1 MFFVRLRGTA
11 VSVALVGT
19 LVLGACGGSDGDSS
33 DATTGDTTA
42 VATDTTVVDEAAV
55 LEAFCKAASDEGINA
70 TNLEDDAQ
78 IEEVADQMKTRA
90 DALNALA
97 ENTPTEIAADVAA
110 VAEAATAMADS
121 LANDPTL
128 ENFNEVV
135 TQFATADI
143 ESASQKIDD
152 FVAKNC
158 EG

>member
-1 MFFVRLRGTA
+1 MLSYRLRGTA
-11 VSVALVGT
+11 VSIALVGT

-33 DATTGDTTA
+33 GDTTADTTA
-42 VATDTTVVDEAAV
+42 VATDTSVVDEAAV

-78 IEEVADQMKTRA
+78 IEEVAAQMKTRA

-97 ENTPTEIAADVAA
+97 ETTPAEISADVAA

-121 LANDPTL
+121 LESDPTL
-128 ENFNEVV
+128 DNFNEVV
-135 TQFATADI
+135 TQFATAEI